1 MHYKMI
7 NLDSIANENNKEYNE
22 KWQFIPDHPYSIL
35 IIDGSGSGKTN
46 ALLNS
51 IKEQDYVDKIYLYVK
66 DLSKPKYEF
75 LIKKREYAGT
85 KHFNDP
91 NIMDDVYKSIDD
103 YSPNRKRK
111 VLTVFDDMISD
122 IMTNKKF

>member
-1 MHYKMI
+1 MI

-46 ALLNS
+46 ALLNL
-51 IKEQDYVDKIYLYVK
+51 IKEQDYIDKIYLYVK

-75 LIKKREYAGT
+75 LIKKCEYAGT

-91 NIMDDVYKSIDD
+91 NTMDDVYKSIDD